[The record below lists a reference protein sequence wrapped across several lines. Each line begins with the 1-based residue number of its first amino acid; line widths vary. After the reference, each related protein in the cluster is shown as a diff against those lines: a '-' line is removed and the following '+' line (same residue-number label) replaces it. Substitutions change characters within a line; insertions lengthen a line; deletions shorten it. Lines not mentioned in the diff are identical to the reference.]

1 VGWLSGVRILSFT
14 TGVAGPN
21 AARVLAQCGAEVI
34 KIESRHGGI
43 DSFRYFASTDED
55 LDASPR
61 FIEANL
67 NVLSA
72 QLNLKHPLGVRLL
85 RELVAKCDVVMDNFR
100 ADVLPRLGLGPDALR
115 QVRPDL
121 IVLKMP
127 GLGCDGPKHRWGTWG
142 STLTAFSG
150 LTYLWN
156 HPDQERPVGSQTVY
170 PDYVVA
176 ALAPAIVIAALLYRR
191 RTGQGLF
198 LDLAQVDATAY
209 MIGVSFLE
217 ALVNGREPQPV
228 GNDWPYAAPHNCY
241 PCAPEDDRPDADPP
255 RRDRWC
261 AIAVETD
268 AQWKRLC
275 ASMGRPELAHDPRF
289 ATLAARRAHRA
300 ELDAL
305 VAAWTRGRRAREVM
319 ATLQAAGVPA
329 GVVATGED
337 LYHDPHLR
345 ARGFI
350 ADVPHPQ
357 LGSLPLPIVPL
368 RLPPGAVEPPRGAAL
383 LGEHNAY
390 VFCELL
396 GYSREQLAAWQAA
409 GIVE

>member
-1 VGWLSGVRILSFT
+1 MGWLGGVRILSFT

-34 KIESRHGGI
+34 KIESRRGGV
-43 DSFRYFASTDED
+43 DSFRYFATTDED

-72 QLNLKHPLGVRLL
+72 QLNLKHPEGVRLL
-85 RELVAKCDVVMDNFR
+85 RELAAKCDVVLDNFR
-100 ADVLPRLGLGPDALR
+100 AEVLPRMGLGPDELR
-115 QVRPDL
+115 QLRPDL

-127 GLGCDGPKHRWGTWG
+127 GLGCDGPKHEWGTWG

-150 LTYLWN
+150 MTYLWN
-156 HPDQERPVGSQTVY
+156 HPDQPRPVGSQTVY

-176 ALAPAIVIAALLYRR
+176 ALAPAIVIAALLHRQ

-217 ALVNGREPQPV
+217 ALVNEREPRPA
-228 GNDWPYAAPHNCY
+228 GNDWPYAAPHNVY
-241 PCAPEDDRPDADPP
+241 PCAGA
-255 RRDRWC
+255 DRWC
-261 AIAVETD
+261 VVVVETD
-268 AQWKRLC
+268 PQWQALC
-275 ASMGRPELAHDPRF
+275 AGLGQPELASDPRF
-289 ATLAARRAHRA
+289 ATLGARRQHRA
-300 ELDAL
+300 ALDAHI
-305 VAAWTRGRRAREVM
+305 ADWTRPRDARSVES
-319 ATLQAAGVPA
+319 ALQAAGVPC
-329 GVVATGED
+329 GVVATGEE
-337 LYHDPHLR
+337 LYQDPHLR

-350 ADVPHPQ
+350 ADVPHRT
-357 LGSLPLPIVPL
+357 LGSLPLPVVPM
-368 RLPPGAVEPPRGAAL
+368 RLPTGAVEPPRGAAM

-390 VFCELL
+390 VYCELL
-396 GYSREQLAAWQAA
+396 GYSPEQLAAWQAA
-409 GIVE
+409 GIVD